1 METSSNSSRRSQA
14 HRSNGPPS
22 ISRRRSDPLPSSS
35 APSPPSESCIKGDLS
50 SNNAHA
56 LAPSHNLDAHP
67 TSISRAYS
75 CKERTFVYEKLMPLE
90 RFVDTRRPL
99 NRERED
105 TSHRSSKK
113 IRTDDWHME
122 ESTSDSHKLALNE
135 AERGKFSPSWLQ
147 AEPTLPATRKAE
159 NSSVKNDLDAQKN
172 GEKERLPAMVGTRF
186 PHKKASKTM
195 RLLSEVR
202 DCIADKSGLESHSHE
217 EKIAWVSWRENSMG
231 ILERKS
237 TPKLPATERVKV
249 YHAKGTVSVCDDVVH
264 NFPFILP
271 SILKRPRSSRSELG
285 HKKLAI
291 KERLLEEAAVKD
303 EETRVSGCLEVAGTA
318 DYRDFDDWKTA
329 QHPGASVKMDDTAVE
344 MPTNMATC
352 KFSLEGEQS
361 QEMADAVEGTLA
373 SSLQTNAEHVKY
385 IDCGVSKGQQAL
397 LFNDQEKASKSFD
410 HECEGGRACYQT
422 SHEMGQDVLAG
433 DGASRRQRAHKMV
446 PDMSGGLGNAIS
458 AADDRLLATKVTC
471 TTVFDEVP
479 CLGRGHPET
488 QRTETIR
495 LSDTHKEGLLT
506 LLANPAD
513 VQPKL
518 HMKGL
523 YVMENSKTH
532 DQVKEAPDLLIH
544 SSHSREDGTDPKLRH
559 VSQLLSQKPESFQL
573 CLAPPGTQMAEA
585 RYASNV
591 NNGLM
596 NPAGTLQQVPAD
608 THVETQTRTQNL
620 SEAQTQTL
628 SEGYTGSLSFSQSLC
643 HNPSCS
649 LNCFSGENQ
658 ELSCGGSR
666 RMLQGIGNMPQRGWL
681 TASANEDDS
690 PFHTSQNR
698 SNQAGHGFPWAT
710 QNAIMKDKHILF
722 GQMAPI
728 NLRSSPLHAN
738 DHLTGQ
744 HVKHKDFP
752 GRSFHRDEGAQQ
764 QALTSKEPW
773 SKPLTQTSKFHSSA
787 SFSEKHAQSE
797 SARGDESKLQGSFGL
812 QEIATEPITLMARM
826 IQELPDSFL
835 ESLRSLARDLLCNF
849 EKRSEFLTLQRLIKN
864 RTDLTENTLL
874 QAQHTQLEI
883 FVALKTGEQTFVQVG
898 AKPLTH
904 KVLTEIFLQTRCRNV
919 ACQQTLPVDG
929 CECKVCSQKAGFC
942 HECMCVV
949 CSKFDSDNRTCR
961 WLGCDF
967 CMHWCHADC
976 GLRLLHIAPAQ
987 SHEGETG
994 DTEMQYR
1001 CVACGHSTELFG
1013 FVKNAFQLFAE
1024 NWSAE
1029 TLTKELDCVRR
1040 IFHGSEDDRG
1050 KQLCRNV
1057 EVMLQNLE
1065 IKVDITEIRHSM
1077 LQFLNET
1084 DLHRSKTLKS
1094 VNKQA
1099 TVMQF
1104 NKAFD
1109 EKAKTVQGAA
1119 TRPIP
1124 TVENKFADERKF
1136 MQPCE
1141 THFLTEK
1148 TKDAAE
1154 VDLRICQGVEM
1165 DQMQSMVRLKQAE
1178 ANMLQLRADEAHQ
1191 AARGLQQIIN
1201 VKQGKIEGDYISKYA
1216 KLKLSEAE
1224 QKRSK
1229 RFLELQALE
1238 RAHRDYQNMKMRM
1251 EAQFQDLALRMG
1263 RTTRQFA

>member
-1 METSSNSSRRSQA
+1 METLSNSSGRSQA

-22 ISRRRSDPLPSSS
+22 IYRRRSDPLPSSS
-35 APSPPSESCIKGDLS
+35 APSLVSSSPSESCIKGDLS

-56 LAPSHNLDAHP
+56 LGN
-67 TSISRAYS
+67 
-75 CKERTFVYEKLMPLE
+75 FVYEKLVPLE
-90 RFVDTRRPL
+90 RSLDTQRPF
-99 NRERED
+99 NRECED
-105 TSHRSSKK
+105 ANHRSSKK
-113 IRTDDWHME
+113 IRTDNWHME
-122 ESTSDSHKLALNE
+122 GSTSDSHKLALNE

-147 AEPTLPATRKAE
+147 AVPILPATRKAE

-195 RLLSEVR
+195 RFLSEVR
-202 DCIADKSGLESHSHE
+202 DCIVDKSGLESRAHE
-217 EKIAWVSWRENSMG
+217 DSMG

-237 TPKLPATERVKV
+237 TLKLPEAEGVTDD
-249 YHAKGTVSVCDDVVH
+249 YAKGTLSVCDDVVH

-291 KERLLEEAAVKD
+291 KERPLEEAAVKD
-303 EETRVSGCLEVAGTA
+303 EETRGSGGLEVAGTA
-318 DYRDFDDWKTA
+318 DYRDSDHWKTA
-329 QHPGASVKMDDTAVE
+329 QNPGAAVKMMDDTAAE
-344 MPTNMATC
+344 MPTSMATC
-352 KFSLEGEQS
+352 KFSLEGERS
-361 QEMADAVEGTLA
+361 QEMADAVDGTLA
-373 SSLQTNAEHVKY
+373 SSSQTNAEHVKY
-385 IDCGVSKGQQAL
+385 MDCGVSKGLAACIHLPKRFSQQAL
-397 LFNDQEKASKSFD
+397 FFNDQEKASKSFD
-410 HECEGGRACYQT
+410 HECEGGRACYET

-433 DGASRRQRAHKMV
+433 DGASREQRAHKMV
-446 PDMSGGLGNAIS
+446 PDMSGGHGNAIS
-458 AADDRLLATKVTC
+458 AAGDRLLATIPTC
-471 TTVFDEVP
+471 TTVSGEVP
-479 CLGRGHPET
+479 CLGEGHPET
-488 QRTETIR
+488 QRTEIIG
-495 LSDTHKEGLLT
+495 LSNTHKEALLT
-506 LLANPAD
+506 LLTNPAD

-523 YVMENSKTH
+523 FVMENSKTH
-532 DQVKEAPDLLIH
+532 DQVKKAPGLLIH
-544 SSHSREDGTDPKLRH
+544 SSHSREDGTDPNLCH
-559 VSQLLSQKPESFQL
+559 VSQFLSQKPESFQL

-596 NPAGTLQQVPAD
+596 KPAGTLQQVPAD
-608 THVETQTRTQNL
+608 TRVGTQTQTQNL
-620 SEAQTQTL
+620 SELHTQTL

-666 RMLQGIGNMPQRGWL
+666 LMLQGIGNVPQRGWL

-690 PFHTSQNR
+690 SFHTSQDR
-698 SNQAGHGFPWAT
+698 SNQGHGFPWAR
-710 QNAIMKDKHILF
+710 QNTTIKGEHILF
-722 GQMAPI
+722 GQKVPI
-728 NLRSSPLHAN
+728 NSRTSPLHAN
-738 DHLTGQ
+738 EYLIGQ

-752 GRSFHRDEGAQQ
+752 GRSFHHDEGAQQ
-764 QALTSKEPW
+764 QVLTSKEPW
-773 SKPLTQTSKFHSSA
+773 SKPLSQTSKFHSSA

-797 SARGDESKLQGSFGL
+797 SARGDESKLRGSFGL
-812 QEIATEPITLMARM
+812 QEIAAEPITLLARM

-883 FVALKTGEQTFVQVG
+883 LVALKTGEQTFVQVG

-919 ACQQTLPVDG
+919 ACQQSLPVDG

-949 CSKFDSDNRTCR
+949 CSKFDSDNQTCR

-1050 KQLCRNV
+1050 KQLCKNV
-1057 EVMLQNLE
+1057 EVMLQNLDM
-1065 IKVDITEIRHSM
+1065 KVDITEIRRSM
-1077 LQFLNET
+1077 LQFLNEI
-1084 DLHRSKTLKS
+1084 DLRRSKSLKS
-1094 VNKQA
+1094 VNERA
-1099 TVMQF
+1099 TVMQS

-1109 EKAKTVQGAA
+1109 
-1119 TRPIP
+1119 
-1124 TVENKFADERKF
+1124 ENKFADERKF

-1141 THFLTEK
+1141 THSLTEK

-1154 VDLRICQGVEM
+1154 VVLRVRQGVEM

-1178 ANMLQLRADEAHQ
+1178 AKMLQLRADEAHQ

-1224 QKRSK
+1224 EKRSK

-1263 RTTRQFA
+1263 RATWQFA